1 MGKKKTPNVARNAGK
16 QTISELSEQTQK
28 ALALLESETA
38 DAIIGEQ
45 CAEYGTLIKGTN
57 AVMGMAWAGGRRW
70 LTSVRSKT

>member
-1 MGKKKTPNVARNAGK
+1 MGKKKTPNARPNAGK
-16 QTISELSEQTQK
+16 PTISELSEQAQK

-45 CAEYGTLIKGTN
+45 SEEYGTLIQGTN